1 MVMPHP
7 HIHDFGDLPE
17 VDEEPHEDAELHHE
31 VGLVVPYVQQHHQ
44 RLEDPEEHRTH
55 RKALQGL
62 TAVPELNVCFLGG
75 GGGEK
80 KNQPPPI
87 FSFPLQSFPNFPP
100 GKGDG

>member
-1 MVMPHP
+1 MPHP

-62 TAVPELNVCFLGG
+62 TAVPELNVCFW
-75 GGGEK
+75 GGGEGTPKGGGWGMRGEK
-80 KNQPPPI
+80 KGETA
-87 FSFPLQSFPNFPP
+87 L
-100 GKGDG
+100 